1 MKTSYCAGMALLS
14 LLLSACGGGGGD
26 SGGGGTTTVP
36 SEFLLST
43 TVTAGN
49 GSFSPVS
56 ANVSAG
62 QSRSFV
68 VTPATGFS
76 IGTVS
81 GCGGTLTGQNY
92 QTAAVT
98 AACTISATFTPM
110 QYNLTATAGSGGS
123 ISPASVQV
131 AHGQSVSFSLVPA
144 ADYVVDKVT
153 GCDGTLSGNSYQIN
167 AVTSAC
173 NLTATFSKSAVNLT
187 VTAGAGG
194 RISPGSS
201 KVAAGTVQSFTLTPD
216 AGFEITSVSG
226 CGGVLTGSTFTTAAL
241 TTDCAITASFNK
253 DSEVVFPD
261 AALNTAVR
269 QALGLNSSE
278 PVLKSRLAGLST
290 LQLNG
295 AGVSQLRGL
304 RFASGLLSLSANNNK
319 ISDLTELS
327 GLSRLTQLQL
337 NSNPVTDLTPL
348 SALPLKALYL
358 YNTDIGELN
367 ALATMTL
374 THLDVSNTAVSS
386 LAGLQNVSQLRYLSA
401 SYSGVADIS
410 TLQNA
415 TQLKV
420 LYLFDTLVSRLE
432 PLLTSGL
439 ASQGADVGVTGCLD
453 LKGFSRATLVLDQ
466 LKKAGATVQANNIP
480 RTDCPD
486 TLGNIAIT
494 ASSYQENEKIGVRW
508 QLSNTQDNG
517 EWACEVHLDLQ
528 TDIARLPQQKIS
540 NCSLS
545 GQQLLDLST
554 RQNSYQLSLLFD
566 NGLGGEKLVRLPL
579 SSPTGAAPV
588 LAGVDFG
595 QVVMKSN
602 PLLVP
607 GREALLRLH
616 LIAATAP
623 AQLPVVTVEA
633 SGVGALQT
641 LTATAPAQVPVA
653 VNYQSLS
660 NSYQLKLPASLLQP
674 GLQLAVRVN
683 GENLRTLTP
692 SFASQN
698 KLAVLLVPFSQVKDS
713 TTTTA
718 ELPEPASLAAQIKSF
733 WPLAEVDVR
742 TRAPYVLKSAAGAT
756 TAYTMLDELS
766 DLRAAENGKV
776 YYYGYFKS
784 AMGDGCCGG
793 LGFRPGYEAVGMDSD
808 LNGNTMAHE
817 LGHNLNLQHID
828 CGAPPN
834 ADLRYPYN
842 GNSIGSVGINS
853 ALTELRQ
860 PNSYRDVMS
869 YCSPK
874 HVSDY
879 HFEKA
884 QDFLLTRPEAAFAS
898 PAADHPVS
906 AAAMAERAL
915 YISGSIGVDGQLSI
929 RTVLPVN
936 RAAVQ
941 YPASVWQFRLFNS
954 AGQQLQV
961 NPLLPEYG
969 HPAAVPGTAARAQ
982 PFRFEIPLQDIS
994 RIEVWRAEQLVSQLD
1009 VSAQAQSLAGTAPVA
1024 DVQERSNEVCVSWP
1038 ARQGLSL
1045 SLIHHQSDQITAL
1058 ALNETSGQL
1067 CRESQAL
1074 PAGGQWQLVW
1084 RRGLNVQ
1091 EQWLPR

>member
-1 MKTSYCAGMALLS
+1 MKTSYSAGMALLS

-26 SGGGGTTTVP
+26 SDGSTTTVP
-36 SEFLLST
+36 SGFLVST

-56 ANVSAG
+56 ANVSSG

-68 VTPATGFS
+68 LTPATGFS
-76 IGTVS
+76 IGDVS
-81 GCGGTLTGQNY
+81 GCGGTLTGQSY

-98 AACTISATFTPM
+98 GACTISATFTPIR
-110 QYNLTATAGSGGS
+110 YDLTATAGIGGT

-131 AHGQSVSFSLVPA
+131 THGQAASFSLIPDV
-144 ADYVVDKVT
+144 DFVVDKVT
-153 GCDGTLSGNSYQIN
+153 GCGGTLNGNIYQIA

-173 NLTATFSKSAVNLT
+173 AVTVSFSKSVIQ
-187 VTAGAGG
+187 VTTTASNGG
-194 RISPGSS
+194 TISPASS
-201 KVAAGTVQSFTLTPD
+201 RVAAGTRQSFSVRPET
-216 AGFEITSVSG
+216 GFDITSVTG
-226 CGGVLTGSTFTTAAL
+226 CGGVLTDFSYTTAAL
-241 TTDCAITASFNK
+241 TTDCVITASFNK
-253 DSEVVFPD
+253 DTEVVFPD
-261 AALNTAVR
+261 SALNTAVR

-278 PVLKSRLAGLST
+278 PVLKTRLAELFT
-290 LQLNG
+290 LQLDG
-295 AGVSQLRGL
+295 TGVSQLRGL
-304 RFASGLLSLSANNNK
+304 RFASGLLSISANNNK

-358 YNTDIGELN
+358 YDTDIRELN
-367 ALATMTL
+367 ALTNMTL
-374 THLDVSNTAVSS
+374 THLDVSKTAISS
-386 LAGLQNVSQLRYLSA
+386 LAGLENVSELRYLSA

-410 TLQNA
+410 VLQNA
-415 TQLKV
+415 TQLRM
-420 LYLFDTLVSRLE
+420 LFLFDTLVSRLE

-439 ASQGADVGVTGCLD
+439 MRQGTDVGVTGCLD
-453 LKGFSRATLVLDQ
+453 FKGFSRTALVLEQ
-466 LKKAGATVQANNIP
+466 LKTAGAIVQARNIP

-486 TLGNIAIT
+486 TLGNTAIT

-508 QLSNTQDNG
+508 QISNPQDNG
-517 EWACEVHLDLQ
+517 DWACEVHLDVQ
-528 TDIARLPQQKIS
+528 TDAARLPLQKIS

-545 GQQLLDLST
+545 GQELLDLST

-566 NGLGGEKLVRLPL
+566 NGFGGEKLVRLPL
-579 SSPTGAAPV
+579 SAPTGTGPV
-588 LAGVDFG
+588 LAGIDFG

-607 GREALLRLH
+607 GRDALMRLH

-623 AQLPVVTVEA
+623 AQLPEVTVEA
-633 SGVGALQT
+633 TGVGAAQT
-641 LTATAPAQVPVA
+641 LTAMAPAQVPVA

-683 GENLRTLTP
+683 GDILRTLTP

-698 KLAVLLVPFSQVKDS
+698 KLAVLLVPFSQVKNGTTS
-713 TTTTA
+713 TA
-718 ELPEPASLAAQIKSF
+718 DLPDPSTLAAQIKSF

-742 TRAPYVLKSAAGAT
+742 TRAPYVLQSAAADT

-776 YYYGYFKS
+776 YYYGYFKN

-793 LGFRPGYEAVGMDSD
+793 LGYRPGYEAVGVDTDSD
-808 LNGNTMAHE
+808 GHTMAHE

-834 ADLRYPYN
+834 ADLRYPYS
-842 GNSIGSVGINS
+842 GNSIGSIGINS

-898 PAADHPVS
+898 PAAVQTGP

-936 RAAVQ
+936 RAPTL
-941 YPASVWQFRLFNS
+941 YPVSAWQFRLFNS
-954 AGQQLQV
+954 AGQQLKV
-961 NPLLPEYG
+961 DPWLPEYG
-969 HPAAVPGTAARAQ
+969 HPAAVPATSQRGQ

-994 RIEVWRAEQLVSQLD
+994 RIELWRAEQLVSKLD
-1009 VSAQAQSLAGTAPVA
+1009 VSAQAQALASA
-1024 DVQERSNEVCVSWP
+1024 DPAAAVQERSNQVCVAWP
-1038 ARQGLSL
+1038 AQPGLSL
-1045 SLIHHQSDQITAL
+1045 SLLHHQSEQVTAL

-1067 CRESQAL
+1067 CRDSQAL
-1074 PAGGQWQLVW
+1074 APGGQWQLVW

>member
-1 MKTSYCAGMALLS
+1 MKTSYAAGMALLS
-14 LLLSACGGGGGD
+14 LLLCACGGGGGD
-26 SGGGGTTTVP
+26 NGGGTTTVP
-36 SEFLLST
+36 TGFLVST
-43 TVTAGN
+43 TVTAGD
-49 GSFSPVS
+49 GSFSPSS

-62 QSRSFV
+62 QSRSFL
-68 VTPATGFS
+68 VTPASGFS
-76 IGTVS
+76 IGSVS

-98 AACTISATFTPM
+98 AACTISATFTPL
-110 QYNLTATAGSGGS
+110 QYNLTATAGTGGS
-123 ISPASVQV
+123 ITPASVQV
-131 AHGQSVSFSLVPA
+131 THGQAASFSLIPA
-144 ADYVVDKVT
+144 ADFVVEKVT
-153 GCDGTLSGNSYQIN
+153 GCGGTLSGNSYQIA

-173 NLTATFSKSAVNLT
+173 AVTASFSKSVIQ
-187 VTAGAGG
+187 VTATAGNG
-194 RISPGSS
+194 GTITPVSS
-201 KVAAGTVQSFTLTPD
+201 RVAAGSRQTFTVRPE
-216 AGFEITSVSG
+216 AGFEITSVTG
-226 CGGVLTGSTFTTAAL
+226 CGGVLTDTTFTTAAL
-241 TTDCAITASFNK
+241 TTDCTVTANFNK
-253 DSEVVFPD
+253 DTEVVFPD

-290 LQLNG
+290 LQLDG
-295 AGVSQLRGL
+295 TGISQLRGL
-304 RFASGLLSLSANNNK
+304 RFASGLVSLSANNNN
-319 ISDLTELS
+319 ISDLSELS
-327 GLSRLTQLQL
+327 ALSELRHLQL
-337 NSNPVTDLTPL
+337 NRNPLLDLTPL
-348 SALPLKALYL
+348 SALPLKVLYL
-358 YNTDIGELN
+358 NHSNITELQ
-367 ALATMTL
+367 ALTNMTL
-374 THLDVSNTAVSS
+374 THLDVSHTAISS
-386 LAGLQNVSQLRYLSA
+386 LSGLQNVSQLRYLDA
-401 SYSGVADIS
+401 SYADVADIS
-410 TLQNA
+410 LLQTA
-415 TQLKV
+415 TQLRS

-439 ASQGADVGVTGCLD
+439 NSKSANIGVTGCLD
-453 LKGFSRATLVLDQ
+453 FKGFSRTALVLDQ
-466 LKKAGATVQANNIP
+466 LKTAGAIVQASNIP

-494 ASSYQENEKIGVRW
+494 ASYYQQNDNIGVSW
-508 QLSNTQDNG
+508 QLSNTPDSG

-528 TDIARLPQQKIS
+528 TDVARLPLQKIS
-540 NCSLS
+540 NCSLT

-566 NGLGGEKLVRLPL
+566 NGFGGEKLVRLPL
-579 SSPTGAAPV
+579 SAPTGTGPV
-588 LAGVDFG
+588 LAGIDFG

-607 GREALLRLH
+607 GRDALMRLH

-623 AQLPVVTVEA
+623 AQLPEVTVEA
-633 SGVGALQT
+633 TGVGAAQT
-641 LTATAPAQVPVA
+641 LTAMAPAQVPVA

-674 GLQLAVRVN
+674 GLRLAVRVN
-683 GENLRTLTP
+683 GDILRTLTP

-698 KLAVLLVPFSQVKDS
+698 KLAVLLVPFSQVKNGTTS
-713 TTTTA
+713 TA
-718 ELPEPASLAAQIKSF
+718 DLPDPSTLAAQIKSF

-742 TRAPYVLKSAAGAT
+742 TRAPYVLQSAAADT

-776 YYYGYFKS
+776 YYYGYFKN

-793 LGFRPGYEAVGMDSD
+793 LGYRPGYEAVGVDTDSD
-808 LNGNTMAHE
+808 GHTMAHE

-834 ADLRYPYN
+834 ADLRYPYS
-842 GNSIGSVGINS
+842 GNSIGSIGINS

-898 PAADHPVS
+898 PAAVQTGP

-936 RAAVQ
+936 RAPTS
-941 YPASVWQFRLFNS
+941 YPVSAWQFRLFNS
-954 AGQQLQV
+954 AGQQLKV
-961 NPLLPEYG
+961 DPWLPEYG
-969 HPAAVPGTAARAQ
+969 HPAAVPATSQRGQ

-994 RIEVWRAEQLVSQLD
+994 RIELWRAEQLVSKLD
-1009 VSAQAQSLAGTAPVA
+1009 VSAQAQALASA
-1024 DVQERSNEVCVSWP
+1024 DPAAAVQERSNQVCVAWP
-1038 ARQGLSL
+1038 AQPGLSL
-1045 SLIHHQSDQITAL
+1045 SLLHHQSEQVTAL

-1067 CRESQAL
+1067 CRDSQAL
-1074 PAGGQWQLVW
+1074 APGGQWQLVW

>member
-1 MKTSYCAGMALLS
+1 MKTSYAAGMALLS
-14 LLLSACGGGGGD
+14 LLLCACGGGGGD
-26 SGGGGTTTVP
+26 SGGGTTTVP
-36 SEFLLST
+36 TGFLVST

-49 GSFSPVS
+49 GSFSPSS

-62 QSRSFV
+62 QSRSFL
-68 VTPATGFS
+68 VTPASGFS
-76 IGTVS
+76 IGAVS

-110 QYNLTATAGSGGS
+110 LYNLTTTAGTGGS
-123 ISPASVQV
+123 ISPATIQV
-131 AHGQSVSFSLVPA
+131 AHGQPASFTLLPD
-144 ADYVVDKVT
+144 ADYMVAQVT
-153 GCDGTLSGNSYQIN
+153 GCDGTLSGNSFQIN
-167 AVTSAC
+167 QVTAAC
-173 NLTATFSKSAVNLT
+173 NLSATFSKTAVTLT
-187 VTAGAGG
+187 ATASAGG
-194 RISPGSS
+194 RISPGSAR
-201 KVAAGTVQSFTLTPD
+201 VAAGTVQSFTLTAD
-216 AGFEITSVSG
+216 AGFEITNVTG
-226 CGGVLTGSTFTTAAL
+226 CGGVLTNSIYTTAPL
-241 TTDCAITASFNK
+241 TTDCSVTANFNRTT
-253 DSEVVFPD
+253 EVVLQD

-269 QALGLNSSE
+269 RALGLNSSE
-278 PVLKSRLAGLST
+278 PVLKTQLASLSV
-290 LQLNG
+290 LQLDG
-295 AGVSQLRGL
+295 TGVRQLDGL
-304 RFASGLLSLSANNNK
+304 RFATGLRRLSANNNL
-319 ISDLTELS
+319 ITDLSELRDLTQ
-327 GLSRLTQLQL
+327 LTELQL
-337 NSNPVTDLTPL
+337 NSNPITDLTPL
-348 SALPLKALYL
+348 SALPLQVLYL
-358 YNTDIGELN
+358 YDTNIRDLN
-367 ALATMTL
+367 ALSNLTL
-374 THLDVSNTAVSS
+374 THLDVSSTAIRS
-386 LAGLQNVSQLRYLSA
+386 LTGLNNVSQLRYLSA
-401 SYSGVADIS
+401 AYTDVADIS
-410 TLQNA
+410 VLQTA
-415 TQLKV
+415 SQLRS
-420 LYLFDTLVSRLE
+420 LYLYDTFVSRLE

-439 ASQGADVGVTGCLD
+439 YSPTAKLGISGCID
-453 LKGFSRATLVLDQ
+453 QKGFSRATLVFNQ
-466 LKKAGATVQANNIP
+466 LTMAGADIQASQTA
-480 RTDCPD
+480 RSDCPD
-486 TLGNIAIT
+486 TLGSTAIT
-494 ASSYQENEKIGVRW
+494 ASYYQQNDNIGVSW
-508 QLSNTQDNG
+508 QFSNTPDSG

-528 TDIARLPQQKIS
+528 TDVARLPVQKIS
-540 NCSLS
+540 NCSLT
-545 GQQLLDLST
+545 GQQLLDLSSQ
-554 RQNSYQLSLLFD
+554 QNSYQLSLLFD
-566 NGLGGEKLVRLPL
+566 NGLGGEKLIRLGQ
-579 SSPTGAAPV
+579 SPATGAAPV

-607 GREALLRLH
+607 GRDALLRLH

-633 SGVGALQT
+633 TGVGAAQT

-660 NSYQLKLPASLLQP
+660 NSYQLILPASLLQP

-683 GENLRTLTP
+683 GDILRTLTP

-698 KLAVLLVPFSQVKDS
+698 KLAVLLVPFTQVKNGTSS
-713 TTTTA
+713 TA
-718 ELPEPASLAAQIKSF
+718 DLPEPATLAAQIKSF

-742 TRAPYVLKSAAGAT
+742 TRAPYLLQSAADAT
-756 TAYTMLDELS
+756 TAYTMLEELS
-766 DLRAAENGKV
+766 DLRAAENGQV

-793 LGFRPGYEAVGMDSD
+793 LGYRPGYEAVGVDTD
-808 LNGNTMAHE
+808 ANGHTMAHE

-842 GNSIGSVGINS
+842 GNSIGSIGINS

-898 PAADHPVS
+898 PAAVQTGP

-936 RAAVQ
+936 RAPTS
-941 YPASVWQFRLFNS
+941 YPVSAWQFRLFNS
-954 AGQQLQV
+954 AGQQLKV
-961 NPLLPEYG
+961 DPWLPEYG
-969 HPAAVPGTAARAQ
+969 HPAAVPATSQRGQ

-994 RIEVWRAEQLVSQLD
+994 RIELWRAEQLVSKLD
-1009 VSAQAQSLAGTAPVA
+1009 VSAQAQALASAEPA
-1024 DVQERSNEVCVSWP
+1024 AAVQERSNQVCVAWP
-1038 ARQGLSL
+1038 AQPGLSL
-1045 SLIHHQSDQITAL
+1045 SLLHHQSEQVTAL

-1067 CRESQAL
+1067 CRDSQAL
-1074 PAGGQWQLVW
+1074 APGGQWQLVW
-1084 RRGLNVQ
+1084 RRGLNMQ